1 MWHCGKCELD
11 TDNGLEVLD
20 MGDWMM
26 KQGGKQV
33 VVDMD
38 ALEEMWRKDNE
49 EVLSRRSGMKA
60 CLEL

>member
-38 ALEEMWRKDNE
+38 L
-49 EVLSRRSGMKA
+49 RRCGGRIMRRF
-60 CLEL
+60 